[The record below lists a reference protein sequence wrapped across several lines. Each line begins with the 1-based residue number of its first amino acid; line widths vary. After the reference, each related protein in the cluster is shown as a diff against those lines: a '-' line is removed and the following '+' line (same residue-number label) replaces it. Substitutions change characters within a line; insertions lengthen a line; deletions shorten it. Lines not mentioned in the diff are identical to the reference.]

1 MIDSPCMTMAAGQC
15 AQQLSSRYWAGH
27 NLTEVCS
34 SLNTTQQFSSIFSEA
49 EGEASSILSFNP
61 NYYYS
66 SMYPYEYFRPLHF
79 SIHDSFQ
86 FMIHGAISD
95 SDVCLQ
101 FACCSGLQPHVLS
114 VLQITA
120 GPSWILELQ
129 ERSSGHLPV
138 LQLKHRHTQYSVK
151 AVSSEFSLMKVPN
164 FSFQMGK
171 I

>member
-1 MIDSPCMTMAAGQC
+1 MFLYIKTNILRG
-15 AQQLSSRYWAGH
+15 YG
-27 NLTEVCS
+27 
-34 SLNTTQQFSSIFSEA
+34 IFKNDFAHPREPA
-49 EGEASSILSFNP
+49 N
-61 NYYYS
+61 
-66 SMYPYEYFRPLHF
+66 
-79 SIHDSFQ
+79 
-86 FMIHGAISD
+86 GAISD